1 VTQHL
6 FIGVDGGA
14 TKCIVR
20 LEDEAGRLLG
30 RESSGPANIR
40 YSIDQT
46 WDSIQSALDKILQ
59 QLSLSLDSDGH
70 QFHAGM
76 GLAGCEVLEAYQAFL
91 KSTHPFATLVVS
103 TDSHTACLG
112 AHGGG
117 DGAIIIA
124 GTGVV
129 GFQNQAGRT
138 VKVGG
143 FGFPHDDDGGG
154 AWLGL
159 QAVKTTLQWR
169 DGRLPASGL
178 AEIIYEHFGRD
189 ENRLVSWATQANS
202 TLFAELAPFVIQQS
216 QAGDAVSVALM
227 HEAGRAIDRVGQAL
241 YNAQSDLSTPL
252 PCSLIGG
259 ITPFLIPY
267 IGEALYSRLQ
277 PHQMSPDAGAVLL
290 VRHYLATGKDKALNE

>member
-1 VTQHL
+1 MTQHL

-20 LEDEAGRLLG
+20 VEDEAGALLG
-30 RESSGPANIR
+30 RETSGPANIR
-40 YSIDQT
+40 NSIDQT
-46 WDSIQSALDKILQ
+46 WQSIHSALDNILQ
-59 QLSLSLDSDGH
+59 QCSLSLQSPGY
-70 QFHAGM
+70 QFHVGM
-76 GLAGCEVLEAYQAFL
+76 GLAGCEVIEAYQAFIQG
-91 KSTHPFATLVVS
+91 THPFATMLVS

-112 AHGGG
+112 AHAGG

-129 GFQNQAGRT
+129 GFQSQHGQT
-138 VKVGG
+138 LKVGG

-159 QAVKTTLQWR
+159 QSVKTTLQWR

-178 AEIIYEHFGRD
+178 AEIIYDHFGRD

-202 TLFAELAPFVIQQS
+202 TAFAELAPFVIQQS
-216 QAGDAVSVALM
+216 QAGDATALALM
-227 HEAGRAIDRVGQAL
+227 QQAGQAIDRVGHAL
-241 YNAQSDLSTPL
+241 YAAQVDKTKPL

-259 ITPFLIPY
+259 IVPFLVPY
-267 IGEALYSRLQ
+267 LGEELYSRMQ
-277 PHQMSPDAGAVLL
+277 PHQLPPDAGAVLL
-290 VRHYLATGKDKALNE
+290 VRHHLRASHE